1 MTLLPN
7 EAKRSSLRRYLRLR
21 KYALRYLDIQIAMLV
36 CSLLAGFGGML
47 QPYITKLT
55 FDFAFANRDW
65 QLLVVL
71 AISGLQLMLFSQLG
85 TAVQGY
91 LGLYVSQNLTFAM
104 RADFVKHLYSLPLS
118 FFQQRSTGEHMYRL
132 NSDIPG
138 AASLVGNVANTV
150 ANPFVSAIYPFIG
163 IVLLDWRFALIALC
177 AAPVFAIHSRYF
189 GRRQRALARI
199 TAQESQRISGEITDR
214 IAQVKLVKAFGRERT
229 EIREYLCNQIKL
241 IRLAYRG
248 YWLQLWSGMTSSVI
262 NSLGRGLIGLY
273 LGYRV
278 VVVADM
284 SLGTLI
290 ALSMYLM
297 QLLQAAGALSGLY
310 QNLQQQLV
318 PVDRVLD
325 ILELDGGIQDAPD
338 AVPPG
343 PLQGGLALR
352 NVSFAYAR
360 EKPVL
365 KNASL
370 EIIPGSFVAIVGPS
384 GVGKTTILNLLL
396 RLYDPDEGE
405 VLVDGMLL
413 SRLQLSLFR
422 RQVGVVLQETYL
434 FNATVSENIL
444 YGNPQAT
451 NSEVEEAARMADAD
465 GFISA
470 LPDGYETTVGEN
482 GCMISAGQ
490 RQRIGIARALLRRPK
505 VLILDEATA
514 SLSSESEAS
523 ILDALRLSDGERT
536 LIVVTHRLSAIRDAD
551 RIFVLDNGRITE
563 QGSHEELLRDG
574 GVYRRLWDLQFGAVH
589 ENGRESRNAVSPST
603 GSPTRSAV

>member
-1 MTLLPN
+1 MTQSLPH
-7 EAKRSSLRRYLRLR
+7 ETKRPSLRRYLRLR
-21 KYALRYLDIQIAMLV
+21 QYALRYLDIQIAMLV

-71 AISGLQLMLFSQLG
+71 AISGFLLMLFSQLG
-85 TAVQGY
+85 NAVQGY
-91 LGLYVSQNLTFAM
+91 LGLYASQNLTFAM

-138 AASLVGNVANTV
+138 AANLVGNAVNTV
-150 ANPFVSAIYPFIG
+150 VNPFVSAIYPLIG
-163 IVLLDWRFALIALC
+163 IALLDWRFALIALG
-177 AAPVFAIHSRYF
+177 AAPVFALHSRYF
-189 GRRQRALARI
+189 GRRQRALARLN
-199 TAQESQRISGEITDR
+199 AQEGQRISSEITDR

-229 EIREYLCNQIKL
+229 EIREYLSNQIKL

-248 YWLQLWSGMTSSVI
+248 YWLGLWSGMTTSVI

-278 VVVADM
+278 VVTADM

-290 ALSMYLM
+290 ALSMYLV
-297 QLLQAAGALSGLY
+297 QLLQAAGSLSGLY
-310 QNLQQQLV
+310 QSLLQQLV
-318 PVDRVLD
+318 PVDRMLDVL
-325 ILELDGGIQDAPD
+325 EQDGRIQDAPD

-352 NVSFAYAR
+352 NVSFGYAP

-365 KNASL
+365 KNLSL

-396 RLYDPDEGE
+396 RLYDPDDGE
-405 VLVDGMLL
+405 VLVDGTSL
-413 SRLQLSLFR
+413 SRLPLSPFR

-434 FNATVSENIL
+434 FNATVRENVL
-444 YGNPQAT
+444 YGNPEAT
-451 NSEVEEAARMADAD
+451 DAETEEAARMADAHE
-465 GFISA
+465 FIVA
-470 LPDGYETTVGEN
+470 LPESYETKVGEG

-490 RQRIGIARALLRRPK
+490 RQRIGIARALLRHPK

-523 ILDALRLSDGERT
+523 ILDALRQTDGERT

-551 RIFVLDNGRITE
+551 QIFVLDDGRIAE
-563 QGSHEELLRDG
+563 QGSHEELLRAG
-574 GVYRRLWDLQFGAVH
+574 GVYRRLWDRQFGAGH
-589 ENGRESRNAVSPST
+589 EIGLESAI
-603 GSPTRSAV
+603 G